1 MMKGVK
7 KGYKHKKITKR
18 NRTEDVLE
26 LVETDWKSTN
36 FLVKKSTEAG
46 IYSTGH
52 SVKKHLEILVE
63 EDKVEMEIRED
74 MGKNMFWRL
83 KNK

>member
-1 MMKGVK
+1 MIGVK
-7 KGYKHKKITKR
+7 KGYKHSKVTKR
-18 NRTEDVLE
+18 NRTGDILE
-26 LVETDWKSTN
+26 LVENDWRSTN
-36 FLVKKSTEAG
+36 YLVKKSTEAG

-52 SVKKHLEILVE
+52 TVKRHLEILVK

-83 KNK
+83 KSA